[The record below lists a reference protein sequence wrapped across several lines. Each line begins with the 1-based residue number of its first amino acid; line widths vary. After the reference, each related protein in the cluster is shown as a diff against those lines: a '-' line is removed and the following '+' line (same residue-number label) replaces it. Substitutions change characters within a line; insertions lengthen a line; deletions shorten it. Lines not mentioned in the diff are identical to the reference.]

1 MPFSITDLEIYR
13 QAEHIADEIWE
24 IVSQWEYF
32 PKHTVGRQ
40 LVEAADS
47 IPANVSEGFGRYYFK
62 ENIRFCYYAR
72 GSLTETSNWLRR
84 ARNRALSDEKT
95 IQAIEEELDVLG
107 RMLNAYIKSLKK
119 IEEKKI
125 E

>member
-1 MPFSITDLEIYR
+1 MPLSLTDLEIYR
-13 QAEHIADEIWE
+13 RAEHIADEIWE
-24 IVSQWEYF
+24 IVSRWEYF

-47 IPANVSEGFGRYYFK
+47 ISANISEGFGRYYFK

-72 GSLTETSNWLRR
+72 GSLTETLHWLRR
-84 ARNRALSDEKT
+84 ARNRALSDET
-95 IQAIEEELDVLG
+95 TVQTIEEELDVLG
-107 RMLNAYIKSLKK
+107 KKLNAYISSLKK
-119 IEEKKI
+119 IDGKK